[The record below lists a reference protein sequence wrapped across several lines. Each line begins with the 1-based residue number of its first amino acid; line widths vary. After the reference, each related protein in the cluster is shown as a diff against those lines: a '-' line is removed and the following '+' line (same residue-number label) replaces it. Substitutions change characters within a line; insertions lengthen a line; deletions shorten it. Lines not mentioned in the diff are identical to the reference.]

1 MKELVCARFF
11 FHWPV
16 MQVMFFGACM
26 HIFHRFSC
34 YMNFFCCKGFT
45 EKFFLQSYT
54 SPVKGHI
61 IHPKVLSVWLP
72 ALPFN
77 FAVPCRVA
85 MADPGGLCPH
95 PFWIFFK
102 YKNEVYEQ
110 KNVLNVLNEICLKML
125 EMAII
130 ETQIFKNIWGSISPD
145 LPRKL
150 APSAFVVTPSL
161 LKVVDP
167 PLCRLF

>member
-1 MKELVCARFF
+1 
-11 FHWPV
+11 
-16 MQVMFFGACM
+16 
-26 HIFHRFSC
+26 
-34 YMNFFCCKGFT
+34 
-45 EKFFLQSYT
+45 
-54 SPVKGHI
+54 
-61 IHPKVLSVWLP
+61 
-72 ALPFN
+72 
-77 FAVPCRVA
+77 

-130 ETQIFKNIWGSISPD
+130 ETQIFKNFWGSISPD

-150 APSAFVVTPSL
+150 APSAFAVTPSL
-161 LKVVDP
+161 LKVLDP
-167 PLCRLF
+167 PLRRLF